1 MLRLKNWISIELNI
15 DTTDPLWQNKL
26 FFFVRIHRQN
36 GLTIN
41 INFQRDPIMPDQEQF
56 EAENFLKRTVKEM
69 SPDEQPREKLMN
81 YGGESLSDAELL
93 AILLRTGSQKMNV
106 IQMAQALLD
115 HFDGLRYLA
124 RKSWQDLKVIPG
136 MGKVKSLTLEA
147 VFELSRRIQMA
158 SLGEQVQITSPED
171 AVSYFGPK
179 LRDLTK
185 EVFIVAFLNNAKIV
199 MGYKKISSGGST
211 ATIVD
216 PAEVMRQAVMN
227 EANSILLLHN
237 HPSGQNKESKAD
249 IQLTKRIAK
258 SGKLLGIPV
267 DDHIIIAGD
276 GYTSFRA
283 KGLLN

>member
-1 MLRLKNWISIELNI
+1 MS
-15 DTTDPLWQNKL
+15 
-26 FFFVRIHRQN
+26 
-36 GLTIN
+36 
-41 INFQRDPIMPDQEQF
+41 DQEQF
-56 EAENFLKRTVKEM
+56 EANDFLKRTVKEM
-69 SPDEQPREKLMN
+69 NPDEQPREKLMN
-81 YGGESLSDAELL
+81 YGSESLSDAELL

-106 IQMAQALLD
+106 IQMAKALLN

-124 RKSWQDLKVIPG
+124 RKDWQDMTIIPG
-136 MGKVKSLTLEA
+136 MGNVKSLTLEA

-158 SLGEQVQITSPED
+158 RLGERVQITSPED
-171 AVSYFGPK
+171 AIAYFGPK

-185 EVFIVAFLNNAKIV
+185 EVFMVAFLNNAKIV
-199 MGYKKISSGGST
+199 MGYKKISSGGAT

-249 IQLTKRIAK
+249 IQLTNRIAK
-258 SGKLLGIPV
+258 SAKLLGIPV

-276 GYTSFRA
+276 SYTSFRT

>member
-1 MLRLKNWISIELNI
+1 MSEPEK
-15 DTTDPLWQNKL
+15 
-26 FFFVRIHRQN
+26 
-36 GLTIN
+36 
-41 INFQRDPIMPDQEQF
+41 F
-56 EAENFLKRTVKEM
+56 EADEFIKRTVKEM
-69 SPDEQPREKLMN
+69 NPDEQPREKLTN
-81 YGGESLSDAELL
+81 YGAESLSDAELL
-93 AILLRTGSQKMNV
+93 AILLRTGSRQMNV

-124 RKSWQDLKVIPG
+124 RKNWQDLKVIPG

-147 VFELSRRIQMA
+147 VFELSRRIQVA
-158 SLGEQVQITSPED
+158 SLGEQVQVTSPED
-171 AVSYFGPK
+171 AVAYFGPK

-185 EVFIVAFLNNAKIV
+185 EVFMVAFLNNAKVV
-199 MGYKKISSGGST
+199 MGYKKVSSGGST

-237 HPSGQNKESKAD
+237 HPSGNNKESKAD
-249 IQLTKRIAK
+249 VQLTERIAK

-283 KGLLN
+283 KGLIK

>member
-1 MLRLKNWISIELNI
+1 MSN
-15 DTTDPLWQNKL
+15 
-26 FFFVRIHRQN
+26 
-36 GLTIN
+36 
-41 INFQRDPIMPDQEQF
+41 QEQF
-56 EAENFLKRTVKEM
+56 EASSFLNRTVKEM
-69 SPDEQPREKLMN
+69 GPDEQPREKLMN

-93 AILLRTGSQKMNV
+93 AILLRTGSRKMNV

-115 HFDGLRYLA
+115 HFEGLRYLA
-124 RKSWQDLKVIPG
+124 RKDWQDLKVIPG

-147 VFELSRRIQMA
+147 VFELSKRIQVA
-158 SLGEQVQITSPED
+158 SLGKQIQITSPED
-171 AVSYFGPK
+171 AVAYFGPK

-185 EVFIVAFLNNAKIV
+185 EVFMVAFLNNAKIV
-199 MGYKKISSGGST
+199 VGYKKVSSGGST

-237 HPSGQNKESKAD
+237 HPSGNNKASKAD
-249 IQLTKRIAK
+249 IQLTKRISK

-283 KGLLN
+283 QGLIN